1 MHFLCKVVFCSCL
14 FFCGLANSETFL
26 AQTTDI
32 PLMPGVIISP
42 VEQMDFDT
50 PAGQV
55 IVLEGISKQKTA
67 SEIVSFYENVLPQM
81 GWETSKYGEFSRQ
94 DDAFNIVILKNEKPS
109 KVRFDISFM
118 SQ

>member
-55 IVLEGISKQKTA
+55 IVLEGISKQKTDFTRITGFNKRQFNKA
-67 SEIVSFYENVLPQM
+67 RPHYCN
-81 GWETSKYGEFSRQ
+81 WRYGVVWQ
-94 DDAFNIVILKNEKPS
+94 KK
-109 KVRFDISFM
+109 RF
-118 SQ
+118 